1 MNFTDIFVKRP
12 VLASVVSLM
21 ILVLGTRAM
30 LSLDLRQYPRTQ
42 NTVVTITTN
51 YPGASG
57 ELVKG
62 FITTPLQQAIAEA
75 DGIDFLTS
83 SSRQGISKIEA
94 YMSLNYDP
102 KDAVSEIQAK
112 VASQRNVL
120 PSDADDPVI
129 DSQTGDTSSL
139 MYIAFIGTDMKP
151 SQVTD
156 YVLRVVRPQLQAIP
170 GVAKA
175 TMFGHKTFAM
185 RIWLDP
191 KRMRGH
197 GITAADVQ
205 QALIANNYLSG
216 VGETKADYVAI
227 DLSATTDLSRVSD
240 FENIIIRSTGGS
252 VVRLSD
258 VADTELG
265 AEDYDSGGWYRG
277 NTAIF
282 IGIDPVPGSN
292 PLDVARGVHLAMPEI
307 RAQMPAGLETK
318 IPYDASV
325 FIEDSIEE
333 VFTTLGEAI
342 LIVLF
347 VVFVSLGSFRA
358 ALIPALAVPLSL
370 IGACFLMLLMG
381 FSINLLTLLA
391 MVLSIGL
398 VVDDAIVVVENVHR
412 HIELGKSSY
421 EAALIGARELWLPII
436 AMTTTLMA
444 VYAPIGFMGGL
455 VGSLFIEFAF
465 TLAAAVL
472 ISGVVALTL
481 SPMLCA
487 KVFKSN
493 RHSWFEKMVEKG
505 FELLTKLYGACLSRA
520 LNFVSVI
527 VFFGIAVLVCIY
539 FLFQMSQKELA
550 PSEDQS
556 ILYVMGRGPETA
568 TIEYTEHFAERLV
581 EMYDSFPEHHE
592 DFFMLGWNASP
603 NMFFGGFKMVPPKE
617 RERGHLEIMA
627 ELQGR
632 LSEISGMQV
641 SAFPRPSLPGSARG
655 LPIQFVLLTPEDY
668 SDLDVAADE
677 LLGKAMQSGNFLFL
691 QKAVDMT
698 RPKTTIV
705 LDRDRAG
712 MLGVDMREI
721 GRNLELMLGGNYV
734 NWFSLEGRSYKVIPQ
749 VKRELRADSEM
760 LEGYYVRTGDG
771 DIMPM
776 STLVSFKDSVE
787 PSDRSQFQQLNSLI
801 IQGIAAPGISM
812 GDAISYL
819 NTEAKRTLPQN
830 YGWDYAGVSR
840 QYAQQGNALVVTF
853 FVSLIIIYLVLAAQF
868 ESWRDPLVILMS
880 VPMSIA
886 GALLFLAWGF
896 GTVNIYTQLGLITLI
911 GVIAKNGI
919 LIVEFAKRLQLDE
932 GLSKRAACLQAAR
945 TRLRPIVMTSI
956 AMVVAMIPLL
966 LADGPGAASRYQIG
980 LVIAT
985 GLGIGTFFTL
995 FVVPAF
1001 YLVLG
1006 ENYKQETSP
1015 VSPGGHNAETRPVT
1029 AAG

>member
-1 MNFTDIFVKRP
+1 MKFTDIFVQRP

-21 ILVLGTRAM
+21 ILVLGVRSIV
-30 LSLDLRQYPRTQ
+30 SLDLRQYPKTQ
-42 NTVVTITTN
+42 NTVVTITTS

-83 SSRQGISKIEA
+83 SSRQGVSKIEA
-94 YMSLNYDP
+94 FMELNYDP

-120 PSDADDPVI
+120 PTEAEDPVI

-139 MYIAFIGTDMKP
+139 MYIAFIGNGMTP

-175 TMFGHKTFAM
+175 NLFGHKTFAM

-191 KRMRGH
+191 RRMRGH
-197 GITAADVQ
+197 GVNAADVQ
-205 QALIANNYLSG
+205 RALIDNNYLSG
-216 VGETKADYVAI
+216 AGETKGEYVAI
-227 DLSATTDLSRVSD
+227 DLSATTDLHRAED
-240 FENIIIRSTGGS
+240 FENIIIKSSNGST
-252 VVRLSD
+252 VRVAD

-265 AEDYDSGGWYRG
+265 AEDYDSGGWYKG
-277 NTAIF
+277 QTAIF

-292 PLDVARGVHLAMPEI
+292 PLDVAKRVHQTMPEV
-307 RAQMPAGLETK
+307 RAQMPAGLETR

-325 FIEDSIEE
+325 FIENSIEE
-333 VFTTLGEAI
+333 VFTTLGEAV
-342 LIVLF
+342 LIVLL
-347 VVFVSLGSFRA
+347 VVFVSLGSVRA
-358 ALIPALAVPLSL
+358 AVIPALAVPLSL
-370 IGACFLMLLMG
+370 VGACFLMFLLG

-412 HIELGKSSY
+412 HIELGKSAFD
-421 EAALIGARELWLPII
+421 AAIIGARELWLPIL

-487 KVFKSN
+487 RVFKSN
-493 RHSWFEKMVEKG
+493 RHSWFENLVERS
-505 FELLTKLYGACLSRA
+505 FELLSKVYRACLARA

-527 VFFGIAVLVCIY
+527 VFFGLSVLVCIY
-539 FLFQMSQKELA
+539 MLFNMSQKELA

-556 ILYVMGRGPETA
+556 ILYVMGRGPQTS
-568 TIEYTEHFAERLV
+568 TIEYTERFANQLV
-581 EMYDSFPEHHE
+581 SMYEEFPEHHE
-592 DFFMLGWNASP
+592 SFFMLGWGHSP
-603 NMFFGGFKMVPPKE
+603 NAFFGGFKMVPPAE
-617 RERGHLEIMA
+617 RERGHLAVMA

-632 LSEISGMQV
+632 LSEVSGMQV
-641 SAFPRPSLPGSARG
+641 STFPRPSLPGSARG
-655 LPIQFVLLTPEDY
+655 LPIQFVLLTPDSY
-668 SDLDVAADE
+668 GALDTAANE

-691 QKAVDMT
+691 QKAVEMA
-698 RPKTTIV
+698 RPKTNIV
-705 LDRDRAG
+705 IDRDRAG
-712 MLGVDMREI
+712 LLGVDTREI
-721 GRNLELMLGGNYV
+721 GRNLELMLGGNHI

-749 VKRELRADSEM
+749 VKRELRADVDM
-760 LEGYYVRTGDG
+760 LQGYYVRTGDG
-771 DIMPM
+771 DLMPM
-776 STLVSFKDSVE
+776 STLVEFKNTVE

-812 GDAISYL
+812 GDAIKYL
-819 NTEAKRTLPQN
+819 EDTARDSLPQN
-830 YGWDYAGVSR
+830 FGWDYAGVSR

-853 FVSLIIIYLVLAAQF
+853 FVSLIVIYLVLAAQF

-886 GALLFLAWGF
+886 GALAFLAWGF
-896 GTVNIYTQLGLITLI
+896 GTINIYTQLGLITLI

-932 GLSKRAACLQAAR
+932 GLNKRDACLQAAQ
-945 TRLRPIVMTSI
+945 TRLRPIIMTSI
-956 AMVVAMIPLL
+956 AMVVAMVPLL
-966 LADGPGAASRYQIG
+966 LATGPGAASRYQIG

-985 GLGIGTFFTL
+985 GLGVGTFFTL

-1001 YLVLG
+1001 YMALG
-1006 ENYKQETSP
+1006 ENYERQASQMDNDSTPAQQSAQ
-1015 VSPGGHNAETRPVT
+1015 SL
-1029 AAG
+1029 AG